1 MHLSRGK
8 YTKRILLQNA
18 QDFILH
24 SVAFVNFMMVS
35 HFFNFLIPVSN
46 NFIHTS
52 TILDISVHNMYNMCE
67 SISNSFKGGR
77 PMPESLLS
85 RYMDTNE
92 ASKVWGY
99 PRNTVSRWCQQGKI
113 PGAIQAAPCCPWFI
127 PRNAKC
133 PKAKNG

>member
-1 MHLSRGK
+1 M
-8 YTKRILLQNA
+8 KRSPSQNA
-18 QDFILH
+18 QDFISH
-24 SVAFVNFMMVS
+24 SVAFVIFMMAS
-35 HFFNFLIPVSN
+35 RFFNFLIPISN

-52 TILDISVHNMYNMCE
+52 TILDISVHNVYNMCE
-67 SISNSFKGGR
+67 FIFNSFKGGR

-85 RYMDTNE
+85 RYMDTKE

-99 PRNTVSRWCQQGKI
+99 PRNTISRWCQQGKI
-113 PGAIQAAPCCPWFI
+113 PGAIQAAPCSPWFI